1 MRKKRRAYTGREY
14 YGFFRLG
21 PEDAKFLEAAHQN
34 AVTKELHCV
43 PVQSRLER
51 LERSLG
57 EVGTSCGGTR
67 TVKDVP
73 FASQGRARRLRGP
86 PE

>member
-1 MRKKRRAYTGREY
+1 
-14 YGFFRLG
+14 
-21 PEDAKFLEAAHQN
+21 
-34 AVTKELHCV
+34 VTKELHCV

-51 LERSLG
+51 LEGSLG